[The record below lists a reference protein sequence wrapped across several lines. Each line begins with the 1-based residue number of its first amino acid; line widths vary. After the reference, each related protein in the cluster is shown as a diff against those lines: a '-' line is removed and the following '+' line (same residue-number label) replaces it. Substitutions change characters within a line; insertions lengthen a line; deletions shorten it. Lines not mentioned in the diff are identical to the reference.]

1 MSKGF
6 ENKWIILSWTLWK
19 WSVRA
24 RVRKGQ
30 VADHVYMLLMN
41 ELQVVCFYWAL
52 IDDIIPGPLYKLN
65 YSICPTIFTTIC
77 HELKE
82 GERVQM
88 STTHSWRKIIST
100 TQDSGYHPSP
110 TGQHLSSVPGKQFLL
125 MVHIIRKNMKIRKK
139 AKKTNPGAICSSSLE
154 NIQKLNFNIGKKSW
168 CVYKNNALIRSNLP

>member
-6 ENKWIILSWTLWK
+6 ENKWIILSRTLWK
-19 WSVRA
+19 WSVRV
-24 RVRKGQ
+24 RVSKGQ
-30 VADHVYMLLMN
+30 VAEHVYMLLMN
-41 ELQVVCFYWAL
+41 ELQVVCFYWGF
-52 IDDIIPGPLYKLN
+52 IDDIIPGPLYKYN
-65 YSICPTIFTTIC
+65 YSIY

-82 GERVQM
+82 GERVQI
-88 STTHSWRKIIST
+88 STNHSWRKIIST
-100 TQDSGYHPSP
+100 TQDSGCHPSP

-125 MVHIIRKNMKIRKK
+125 MVPIIRKNMKIRKK